1 MAAIDYMRDVDNSP
15 LVANG
20 DFVKGDATLQ
30 HQKSLLL
37 AAKNDYKSTPI
48 TGVQIR
54 DFMLEDLEPDELQ
67 TVIQNEFEA
76 DGMTI
81 DRLKL
86 NSFEDIEII
95 AEYGE

>member
-1 MAAIDYMRDVDNSP
+1 MEVIDYMRNDDGSP
-15 LVANG
+15 NIADG

-37 AAKNDYKSTPI
+37 ASKNDYKSSPI

-54 DFMLEDLEPDELQ
+54 DFMLEDVDPDELQ
-67 TVIQNEFEA
+67 VVIQSEFEL